1 MYGRQFRKG
10 ARIELEATVS
20 PVCVELTIPCSAE
33 YVGVARLAV
42 LGIANRMRFSFEEI
56 EDLKL
61 AVSEACTTSVEW
73 AKRNNAEGSYITL
86 KSEITSDQLTIWLTD
101 EAGERTL
108 DEESDSTPDAW
119 RPLLITLLLDEV
131 TVEPTKTGTKVRMV
145 KHAQHH

>member
-1 MYGRQFRKG
+1 
-10 ARIELEATVS
+10 
-20 PVCVELTIPCSAE
+20 
-33 YVGVARLAV
+33 
-42 LGIANRMRFSFEEI
+42 MRFSFEEI

-73 AKRNNAEGSYITL
+73 AKRDNVEGSYITL

-101 EAGERTL
+101 EACERTL

-145 KHAQHH
+145 KYAQHH